1 MKNKKVTG
9 FKDEN
14 NHFTDN
20 FGGLAL
26 NKNSIS
32 LLRGVNPNDSGD

>member
-1 MKNKKVTG
+1 MENEEVTG
-9 FKDEN
+9 FKNVDN
-14 NHFTDN
+14 AFTDN

-26 NKNSIS
+26 NKMGKS